1 MDAKL
6 KEEIINLLNTIKTDA
21 EMALDGRWEP
31 SGDGLDGFETQI
43 SLIDVALAKLGA
55 TEKEN

>member
-1 MDAKL
+1 MDANL
-6 KEEIINLLNTIKTDA
+6 KEEIITLLNTIKADA

-31 SGDGLDGFETQI
+31 SGDGLDGFEAQI
-43 SLIDVALAKLGA
+43 SLIDVVLDKLEA

>member
-6 KEEIINLLNTIKTDA
+6 REEVINLLNTLKTDA

-31 SGDGLDGFETQI
+31 SGEGLDGFEAQI
-43 SLIDVALAKLGA
+43 SLIHVVLAKLEA
-55 TEKEN
+55 AEKEN